1 VLGLLRGELK
11 ELEGE
16 NNKSWGK
23 QTTLQTSEEFQSTWQ
38 KAETREI
45 SRIEDVRLYLCV
57 VRID

>member
-38 KAETREI
+38 KAETRGI